1 MNWKVAY
8 SGQGQRPERVPNLQ
22 AYLPDFLTT
31 PLAHT
36 VMVAVGVTVGSLVI
50 GGALASGRLKVNRH
64 DWARP
69 KLQEFYAAIGR
80 LTERLPANLSA
91 EEFEHYVLRV
101 NHRVA
106 EAADWIG
113 TNLGVSARAKFLD
126 THGMPAVQGRG
137 AINPRHNNIILNLTR
152 YRENLL
158 AMIENKAGG

>member
-1 MNWKVAY
+1 LPIQAKV
-8 SGQGQRPERVPNLQ
+8 SDQKESQNLQ
-22 AYLPDFLTT
+22 SYLPDFLST
-31 PLAHT
+31 PLART
-36 VMVAVGVTVGSLVI
+36 VMVAVGVMVGSLVI
-50 GGALASGRLKVNRH
+50 GAALVSGKLRGKRH

-69 KLQEFYAAIGR
+69 KLQEYYATIER

-91 EEFEHYVLRV
+91 EEFEHYVIRV
-101 NHRVA
+101 NHRVS

-113 TNLGVSARAKFLD
+113 TNLGGSARAKFLD
-126 THGMPAVQGRG
+126 THGTPAVQAQE